1 MYNHCTFLWKTYPTD
16 IVEGFGKLSLLNLHM
31 LIFRSDIKADKW
43 INLSADCRVVK
54 PLSNIQRKNLA
65 DIIYALSIKCSGHS
79 VIQTI

>member
-1 MYNHCTFLWKTYPTD
+1 MWKTYPTD
-16 IVEGFGKLSLLNLHM
+16 IVEGFGKLSLLNLQM

-65 DIIYALSIKCSGHS
+65 DIIDALSI
-79 VIQTI
+79 

>member
-43 INLSADCRVVK
+43 INLSAD
-54 PLSNIQRKNLA
+54 
-65 DIIYALSIKCSGHS
+65 
-79 VIQTI
+79 